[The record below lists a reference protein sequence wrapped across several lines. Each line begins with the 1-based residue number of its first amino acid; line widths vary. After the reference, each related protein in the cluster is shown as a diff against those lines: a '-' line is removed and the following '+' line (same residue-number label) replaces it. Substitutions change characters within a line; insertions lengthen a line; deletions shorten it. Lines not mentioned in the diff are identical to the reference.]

1 MAKNFNSAALPE
13 HCYAVLPSSG
23 QLIEV
28 RRGEKGYY
36 PCAYST
42 GDREYNKV
50 LANQFN
56 AHEGISKA
64 QAEAMLAGSMFGWNV
79 PAADPARYD
88 AEGIPIQ
95 PGEKKAPTRSPEYQY
110 EQAKLIRQHY
120 QPGSKVVLDENME
133 DPYCEM
139 PAGLTGIV
147 DSVDDL
153 GQIHC
158 HWENGS
164 SLALIP
170 GVDHMQRAFSSE
182 LKPRAR
188 LVLQVLV
195 LHCNKEGECFP
206 SIKTIAAK
214 CGYGVSTVKRALDE
228 LVKAGYIVK
237 QARFDERKNGGQ
249 TSNLYTLC
257 SDLLCPD
264 KPENAPVL
272 EDDASD
278 ESPAVQP
285 ESAPADACNAS
296 DPTPGEQSATLPT
309 ADSYSF
315 ADGFETKIGRQF
327 CRPIRMWTGGQS
339 IFIPP

>member
-1 MAKNFNSAALPE
+1 MAKNFNPAALPE
-13 HCYAVLPSSG
+13 HCYAVLPGSG

-64 QAEAMLAGSMFGWNV
+64 QAAAMLAGSMFGWNV
-79 PAADPARYD
+79 PAADPACYN

-95 PGEKKAPTRSPEYQY
+95 PGEKNAPTRSPEYQY
-110 EQAKLIRQHY
+110 EQAKFIRQSY
-120 QPGSKVVLDENME
+120 QPGTKVVLDEKME
-133 DPYCEM
+133 DPYREM

-170 GVDHMQRAFSSE
+170 GVDHFHQDMTQEPVIESSE
-182 LKPRAR
+182 EQEPDL
-188 LVLQVLV
+188 
-195 LHCNKEGECFP
+195 
-206 SIKTIAAK
+206 
-214 CGYGVSTVKRALDE
+214 E
-228 LVKAGYIVK
+228 L
-237 QARFDERKNGGQ
+237 
-249 TSNLYTLC
+249 
-257 SDLLCPD
+257 
-264 KPENAPVL
+264 
-272 EDDASD
+272 
-278 ESPAVQP
+278 
-285 ESAPADACNAS
+285 
-296 DPTPGEQSATLPT
+296 
-309 ADSYSF
+309 
-315 ADGFETKIGRQF
+315 
-327 CRPIRMWTGGQS
+327 
-339 IFIPP
+339 

>member
-1 MAKNFNSAALPE
+1 MIVRKCALQAVDSLRFPSVCQIQHTAHTGKLFIVRSADRLFKKLLLPVCVRLRKREAQFGTACCCDLGMAKF
-13 HCYAVLPSSG
+13 
-23 QLIEV
+23 
-28 RRGEKGYY
+28 
-36 PCAYST
+36 
-42 GDREYNKV
+42 EY
-50 LANQFN
+50 
-56 AHEGISKA
+56 
-64 QAEAMLAGSMFGWNV
+64 
-79 PAADPARYD
+79 
-88 AEGIPIQ
+88 
-95 PGEKKAPTRSPEYQY
+95 
-110 EQAKLIRQHY
+110 
-120 QPGSKVVLDENME
+120 
-133 DPYCEM
+133 
-139 PAGLTGIV
+139 
-147 DSVDDL
+147 
-153 GQIHC
+153 
-158 HWENGS
+158 
-164 SLALIP
+164 
-170 GVDHMQRAFSSE
+170 MQRAFSSE

-264 KPENAPVL
+264 EPENAPVL

>member
-133 DPYCEM
+133 EF
-139 PAGLTGIV
+139 V
-147 DSVDDL
+147 
-153 GQIHC
+153 
-158 HWENGS
+158 
-164 SLALIP
+164 
-170 GVDHMQRAFSSE
+170 
-182 LKPRAR
+182 
-188 LVLQVLV
+188 
-195 LHCNKEGECFP
+195 KE
-206 SIKTIAAK
+206 
-214 CGYGVSTVKRALDE
+214 VK
-228 LVKAGYIVK
+228 
-237 QARFDERKNGGQ
+237 
-249 TSNLYTLC
+249 
-257 SDLLCPD
+257 DLLCKVCIWITVFSLLLSGCSILD
-264 KPENAPVL
+264 KKEEKVRDL
-272 EDDASD
+272 EIITGIAQSLVEDFDKLD
-278 ESPAVQP
+278 L
-285 ESAPADACNAS
+285 SA
-296 DPTPGEQSATLPT
+296 L
-309 ADSYSF
+309 
-315 ADGFETKIGRQF
+315 
-327 CRPIRMWTGGQS
+327 
-339 IFIPP
+339 

>member
-64 QAEAMLAGSMFGWNV
+64 QAEAML
-79 PAADPARYD
+79 ADPARYD

-170 GVDHMQRAFSSE
+170 GVDHFHQDMTQEPGIESSE
-182 LKPRAR
+182 EQEPDL
-188 LVLQVLV
+188 
-195 LHCNKEGECFP
+195 
-206 SIKTIAAK
+206 
-214 CGYGVSTVKRALDE
+214 E
-228 LVKAGYIVK
+228 L
-237 QARFDERKNGGQ
+237 
-249 TSNLYTLC
+249 
-257 SDLLCPD
+257 
-264 KPENAPVL
+264 
-272 EDDASD
+272 
-278 ESPAVQP
+278 
-285 ESAPADACNAS
+285 
-296 DPTPGEQSATLPT
+296 
-309 ADSYSF
+309 
-315 ADGFETKIGRQF
+315 
-327 CRPIRMWTGGQS
+327 
-339 IFIPP
+339 